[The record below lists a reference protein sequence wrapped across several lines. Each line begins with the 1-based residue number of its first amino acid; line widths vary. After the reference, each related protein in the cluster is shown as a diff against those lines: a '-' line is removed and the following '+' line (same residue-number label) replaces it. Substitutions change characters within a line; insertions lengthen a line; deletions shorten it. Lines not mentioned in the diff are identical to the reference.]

1 MQAPPPY
8 QPSPALATSAPLV
21 PGDNDPQAFI
31 SNGPGLSARTTLSQS
46 GKVNVWLDVKDSLP
60 QLPVT
65 FAPGVKEYAVEPE
78 WEGDVPGMDVLVF
91 ALGSAD
97 DVRRLTAL
105 AKQLVISHGH
115 RVRIA
120 TQDEHEHFVVQAK
133 ASFAGQTGK
142 DGERLED
149 KIEFYA
155 VASSDSNLKTWIQ
168 SPSTLEQTLRSLF
181 QSTFSPSSAIARPF
195 AADLI
200 VAQPDVPGAV
210 SIAELLGLP
219 LHLVSAAPYSPTVTL
234 PHPGTQIQRS
244 NTPSSVTNYL
254 SFPLFDAQI
263 WRSLGPT
270 LNTFRISSLG
280 LPAIQRADA
289 PGLLDR
295 LKVPFSY
302 TWSPPLLRKPGD
314 WKEHLDVTGFV
325 LDKAEEGFS
334 PRDELWYF
342 VKGGRAPIYVKLDS
356 IAEDEA
362 GEIAALLISAALKAN
377 KRLILD
383 IENYYNKNGEN
394 PDIYIVSRNPFEWL
408 LEQGILGAVCHEGGE
423 GVSSRAIVAGL
434 PSIIL
439 ANDASS
445 RQTNHHS
452 SFYTTQMRQLNIS
465 TSPIPLPALSLEG
478 LMDAFT
484 EAEALSA
491 GARQLGYILS
501 REDGLLGAVASLHRH
516 LPLANMRCDIVPARV
531 AVWHHPALDLH
542 LSAVAA
548 GVLVEAGKISF
559 KDLSPNRAK
568 EYPTTQSN
576 PNPLTAGAG
585 SFLSSLTDSV
595 LSVLP
600 FFHPSSSSN
609 PDIDL
614 PSLQPLLISQTQ
626 TPAGTWSWEYQ
637 QASRTRR
644 PITGWKSGLR
654 EARNEAWTGVKDG
667 AKGFVKAPMD
677 GLVNRGPIGGVFGLV
692 AGTVGAVTRPL
703 GGVITSVTYTAQ
715 GALREFDSSAKQA
728 KLAASSPAESLR
740 PPRREISKLQA
751 ASLSS
756 EDKRRVLEEFKR
768 AKGEEGVRER
778 KGRSEAIAGGLQV
791 ERRRGGVVVGPL
803 GLGASMSNLDIGGG
817 GGAGEG
823 KKWWKGKGKGKER
836 VDGLSPQI
844 SSGSGIAG
852 WAAQLQFGLRDN
864 SSHPTVHYPSPPPA
878 LAQRPTLAPYFHNA
892 LGSID
897 GSHIVVRV
905 PEEVK
910 HKYRSRKST
919 LTVNLMASASFDIRF
934 QYLLAGYE
942 GSANDAAIF
951 HEARRTTFIVPEGR
965 YYLGDA
971 GYPGESATMV
981 PFRETRYHLETWK
994 GSGNS

>member
-21 PGDNDPQAFI
+21 PADNDPHGFI
-31 SNGPGLSARTTLSQS
+31 NNGPGLSARTTLSQS
-46 GKVNVWLDVKDSLP
+46 AKVNVWLDVKDSLP

-78 WEGDVPGMDVLVF
+78 GEGDVPGMDVLVF
-91 ALGSAD
+91 AVGSAD

-105 AKQLVISHGH
+105 AKQLVVAHGH

-133 ASFAGQTGK
+133 ASLAGKTGK
-142 DGERLED
+142 DGERLDD

-155 VASSDSNLKTWIQ
+155 VASSNSNLQTWIQ
-168 SPSTLEQTLRSLF
+168 NPSTLEQTLRSLF
-181 QSTFSPSSAIARPF
+181 QATFSPSPTTARPF
-195 AADLI
+195 AADVI

-254 SFPLFDAQI
+254 SFPLYDAQI

-280 LPAIQRADA
+280 LPALQRADA

-302 TWSPPLLRKPGD
+302 TWSPVLMGKPGD

-325 LDKAEEGFS
+325 LDKPEEGYR
-334 PRDELWYF
+334 PRDELLYF
-342 VKGGRAPIYVKLDS
+342 VKGGRAPIYVKLDA

-362 GEIAALLISAALKAN
+362 GEIAALLISAALKSN
-377 KRLILD
+377 KRLIID
-383 IENYYNKNGEN
+383 IKNYYNKNGEN

-423 GVSSRAIVAGL
+423 GVGSRAVVAGL
-434 PSIIL
+434 PSIII

-445 RQTNHHS
+445 RQVLPFHSFACKKPNHHS
-452 SFYTTQMRQLNIS
+452 SFYTAQMRQLNIS

-491 GARQLGYILS
+491 GARELGYILS

-516 LPLANMRCDIVPARV
+516 LPLANMRCDIIPARV

-568 EYPTTQSN
+568 EYPTTQSD

-600 FFHPSSSSN
+600 FFHPSSSSPN
-609 PDIDL
+609 PVIDL
-614 PSLQPLLISQTQ
+614 PALQPLLISQTQ

-654 EARNEAWTGVKDG
+654 EARDEAWTGVKDG
-667 AKGFVKAPMD
+667 AKGFVKAPVD

-703 GGVITSVTYTAQ
+703 GGAITAVTYTAQ
-715 GALREFDSSAKQA
+715 GALREVDASAKQA

-778 KGRSEAIAGGLQV
+778 KGRSEAVAGGVQV
-791 ERRRGGVVVGPL
+791 ERRRGGVVIRPL
-803 GLGASMSNLDIGGG
+803 GLSASMSNLDIGGG
-817 GGAGEG
+817 GGEG

-844 SSGSGIAG
+844 SSGSGSV
-852 WAAQLQFGLRDN
+852 LSP
-864 SSHPTVHYPSPPPA
+864 SSSAVSP
-878 LAQRPTLAPYFHNA
+878 L
-892 LGSID
+892 
-897 GSHIVVRV
+897 
-905 PEEVK
+905 PEK
-910 HKYRSRKST
+910 
-919 LTVNLMASASFDIRF
+919 N
-934 QYLLAGYE
+934 
-942 GSANDAAIF
+942 
-951 HEARRTTFIVPEGR
+951 
-965 YYLGDA
+965 
-971 GYPGESATMV
+971 
-981 PFRETRYHLETWK
+981 
-994 GSGNS
+994 

>member
-8 QPSPALATSAPLV
+8 QPSPALAPSAPLV
-21 PGDNDPQAFI
+21 PGDDDPQGFI

-78 WEGDVPGMDVLVF
+78 GEGDVPGMDVLVF

-120 TQDEHEHFVVQAK
+120 TQDEHEYFVVQAK
-133 ASFAGQTGK
+133 ASFAGKAGK

-168 SPSTLEQTLRSLF
+168 NPSTLEQTLRSLF
-181 QSTFSPSSAIARPF
+181 QATFSPSSAIARPF

-244 NTPSSVTNYL
+244 NTPSSVTNYI
-254 SFPLFDAQI
+254 SFPLYDAQI

-295 LKVPFSY
+295 LKVPSSY
-302 TWSPPLLRKPGD
+302 LWSSLLLRKPGD

-325 LDKAEEGFS
+325 LDKAEEGYS
-334 PRDELWYF
+334 PRDDLLYF
-342 VKGGRAPIYVKLDS
+342 VKGGRAPIYVTLDA

-362 GEIAALLISAALKAN
+362 GEIAALLISAALKSN

-383 IENYYNKNGEN
+383 IKNYYNKNGEN
-394 PDIYIVSRNPFEWL
+394 PDIYIVSRN
-408 LEQGILGAVCHEGGE
+408 
-423 GVSSRAIVAGL
+423 
-434 PSIIL
+434 
-439 ANDASS
+439 
-445 RQTNHHS
+445 
-452 SFYTTQMRQLNIS
+452 FYTTQMRQLNIC

-478 LMDAFT
+478 LIDAFT
-484 EAEALSA
+484 DAEALSA
-491 GARQLGYILS
+491 GARELGYILS
-501 REDGLLGAVASLHRH
+501 REDELLGAVASLHRH
-516 LPLANMRCDIVPARV
+516 LPLANMRCDIIPARV

-568 EYPTTQSN
+568 EYPTTQSD

-585 SFLSSLTDSV
+585 SFLSSLTDSI

-600 FFHPSSSSN
+600 FFHPSSSSSSN
-609 PDIDL
+609 PAIDL

-637 QASRTRR
+637 QASRARR

-654 EARNEAWTGVKDG
+654 EARDEAWTGVKDG
-667 AKGFVKAPMD
+667 AKGFVKAPVD

-703 GGVITSVTYTAQ
+703 GGAITAVTYTAQ

-768 AKGEEGVRER
+768 AKGEEGVGER
-778 KGRSEAIAGGLQV
+778 KGRSGGIAGGVQV
-791 ERRRGGVVVGPL
+791 GRRRGGVVVGPL
-803 GLGASMSNLDIGGG
+803 GLGASMSNVDIGGG

-844 SSGSGIAG
+844 SSGSGSVLSPSSS
-852 WAAQLQFGLRDN
+852 AA
-864 SSHPTVHYPSPPPA
+864 SPP
-878 LAQRPTLAPYFHNA
+878 L
-892 LGSID
+892 
-897 GSHIVVRV
+897 
-905 PEEVK
+905 PEK
-910 HKYRSRKST
+910 
-919 LTVNLMASASFDIRF
+919 N
-934 QYLLAGYE
+934 
-942 GSANDAAIF
+942 
-951 HEARRTTFIVPEGR
+951 
-965 YYLGDA
+965 
-971 GYPGESATMV
+971 
-981 PFRETRYHLETWK
+981 
-994 GSGNS
+994 